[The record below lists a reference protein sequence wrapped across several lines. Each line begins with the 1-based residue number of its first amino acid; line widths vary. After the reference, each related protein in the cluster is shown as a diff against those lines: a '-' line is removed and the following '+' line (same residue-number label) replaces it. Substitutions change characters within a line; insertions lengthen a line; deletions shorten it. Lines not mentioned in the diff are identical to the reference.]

1 MEPWLVGILA
11 FLLMMV
17 MVFVGIPVFI
27 SMLVSALVGF
37 VVLFDGTWTTVSEPT
52 GIL

>member
-1 MEPWLVGILA
+1 MEPWVVGILA

-17 MVFVGIPVFI
+17 MVFTGIPVFI

-37 VVLFDGTWTTVSEPT
+37 VVLFDGAWTWH
-52 GIL
+52 